1 MKQLALFLGILFL
14 ITGSACKK
22 KNLKYVIKGTVYDAS
37 YNAPL
42 AGATVI
48 ISTTSTNNTTLT
60 QKATLT
66 TDASGNYSYELD
78 REKLKSVVITVSKT
92 NYFGEETTTTLDH
105 LSIENDNTF
114 NYSIYAKS
122 WVRLHF
128 VSNGT
133 KTVKYFRTAGKN
145 GCEECCPGGEMLL
158 SSAVDE
164 SVYCINN
171 GNTTY
176 SIFYDVQGTTDNGTL
191 SATTVPFDTTEILIS
206 Y

>member
-14 ITGSACKK
+14 ISGSACKK
-22 KNLKYVIKGTVYDAS
+22 KNLKYVIKGTVYDS
-37 YNAPL
+37 SFNAPL
-42 AGATVI
+42 SGATVI
-48 ISTTSTNNTTLT
+48 ISTTTTTSTTLT
-60 QKATLT
+60 QKANLT
-66 TDASGNYSYELD
+66 TDASGNYSFELS
-78 REKLKSVVITVSKT
+78 REKLKNVVITVSKT

-105 LSIENDNTF
+105 LSLENDNAF

-133 KTVKYFRTAGKN
+133 KTIKYFRTAGKN
-145 GCEECCPGGEMLL
+145 GCEECCPGGEMQL
-158 SSAVDE
+158 SNATDE

-171 GNTTY
+171 GNTSY
-176 SIFYDVQGTTDNGTL
+176 GIFYDVQGTSNNGNL
-191 SATTVPFDTTEILIS
+191 SAITTPFDTTDILIN

>member
-1 MKQLALFLGILFL
+1 MKQWVLFFGILFF

-37 YNAPL
+37 FNAPL

-48 ISTTSTNNTTLT
+48 ISTTSTTNTTLT

-66 TDASGNYSYELD
+66 TDASGNYSYELS
-78 REKLKSVVITVSKT
+78 REKLKNVVITVSKT
-92 NYFGEETTTTLDH
+92 NYFGDETTTTLDN
-105 LSIENDNTF
+105 LSIEDDNSF
-114 NYSIYAKS
+114 NYSVYAKS

-133 KTVKYFRTAGKN
+133 KTVKYLRTAGKS

-158 SSAVDE
+158 NSVVDE

-171 GNTTY
+171 GNTPYT
-176 SIFYDVQGTTDNGTL
+176 IFYDVQGTTNNGSL
-191 SATTVPFDTTEILIS
+191 SAITIPFDTTDITVNF
-206 Y
+206 